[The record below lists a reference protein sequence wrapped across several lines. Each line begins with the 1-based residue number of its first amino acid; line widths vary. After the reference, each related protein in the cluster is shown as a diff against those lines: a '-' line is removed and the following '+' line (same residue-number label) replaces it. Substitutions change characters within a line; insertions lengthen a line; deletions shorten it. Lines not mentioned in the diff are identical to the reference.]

1 MAKYE
6 FAIME
11 NPPEN
16 GRRYDDYNP
25 ESYPR
30 LAAVDDDIFEP
41 FMGEFK
47 GTVYWHTLD
56 MKGEEIAMAGIN
68 LIPPESSA
76 VIAEMI
82 KNNGELYELQKLL
95 TTAVSENKFIILFGL

>member
-1 MAKYE
+1 MAKYKLG
-6 FAIME
+6 IME
-11 NPPEN
+11 NQPEN

-30 LAAVDDDIFEP
+30 LVTVEDDDFDP

-56 MKGEEIAMAGIN
+56 EKADVIAMTGIN

-76 VIAEMI
+76 AIATIIGENRQLGKL
-82 KNNGELYELQKLL
+82 KNLL
-95 TTAVSENKFIILFGL
+95 TTAVSENKFVILFGL

>member
-30 LAAVDDDIFEP
+30 LTAVDDDIFEP

-56 MKGEEIAMAGIN
+56 MKGEEIAMVGIN
-68 LIPPESSA
+68 LIPPESAQILADTIGENKQLTELKNLLFSA
-76 VIAEMI
+76 VR
-82 KNNGELYELQKLL
+82 
-95 TTAVSENKFIILFGL
+95 ENKFIILFGL